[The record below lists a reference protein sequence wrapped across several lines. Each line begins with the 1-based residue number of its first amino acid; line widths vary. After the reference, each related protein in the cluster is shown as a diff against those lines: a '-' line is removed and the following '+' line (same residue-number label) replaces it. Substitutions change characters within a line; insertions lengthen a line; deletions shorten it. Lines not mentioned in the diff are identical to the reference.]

1 MGWDAHQLESFDQTH
16 CMHLVLY
23 EDALSPSVK
32 FCIHQEKTNR
42 APGPGFSFPEHYILW
57 CIIYKSGAEY
67 RCLGARAQRRAAGS
81 KGAGNNCLHLK
92 YTSVWAAV
100 NILSTTLFLYIRRRA
115 SVICIH
121 TFVFLSPIWAPH
133 AAHKKYGLYRM
144 KILCVRECGRRA
156 ERKAEHRFYGV
167 NILGDDQRVRQHQIF
182 PILDHTR
189 TLHAAHAAG
198 KRKVKCSNKI
208 GVNYWFKLFPRYPCV
223 FCKHEGCENTSG
235 EIEIK
240 LCSRI

>member
-1 MGWDAHQLESFDQTH
+1 MGWDAHINLNLLIKLAACILYYEEPKRKILHSPAKDQS
-16 CMHLVLY
+16 
-23 EDALSPSVK
+23 SP
-32 FCIHQEKTNR
+32 R
-42 APGPGFSFPEHYILW
+42 ARVQFSSAHILW

-100 NILSTTLFLYIRRRA
+100 NILSTTLFLYIYA
-115 SVICIH
+115 AAPALYAH

-144 KILCVRECGRRA
+144 KILCVRECGRRV

-182 PILDHTR
+182 PILERTH

-198 KRKVKCSNKI
+198 KWKVKCSNEI
-208 GVNYWFKLFPRYPCV
+208 CVNYWFKLFPRYPFV

-235 EIEIK
+235 EIEIR
-240 LCSRI
+240 LCSKI